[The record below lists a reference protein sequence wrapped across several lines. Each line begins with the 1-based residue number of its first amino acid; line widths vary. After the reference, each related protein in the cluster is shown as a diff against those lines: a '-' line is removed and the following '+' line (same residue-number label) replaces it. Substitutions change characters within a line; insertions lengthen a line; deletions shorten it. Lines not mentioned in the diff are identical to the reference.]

1 MNHIRPWAWKDAAFR
16 VQQLSSSVGRE
27 KKVKH
32 FKLIHHYLMH
42 KELLKIFM
50 WLIIIIIIVIIQ
62 FLFPLEDQ
70 HGKLKV
76 LHAAIDGIGLTKL
89 KYWTS
94 LSLRWFCSPFPLPS
108 FFLFFPFSTEK
119 LQAEPRNLTF
129 HKTQGQEMKFKPLAK
144 QDNNPN
150 LSCQWNTR

>member
-1 MNHIRPWAWKDAAFR
+1 
-16 VQQLSSSVGRE
+16 
-27 KKVKH
+27 
-32 FKLIHHYLMH
+32 MH

-89 KYWTS
+89 KY
-94 LSLRWFCSPFPLPS
+94 
-108 FFLFFPFSTEK
+108 
-119 LQAEPRNLTF
+119 
-129 HKTQGQEMKFKPLAK
+129 
-144 QDNNPN
+144 
-150 LSCQWNTR
+150 